1 VSGIIQSATSLL
13 REIPLR
19 DLFSGFLILLAI
31 LLLGLQRTGLVKDVL
46 WGAVRA
52 FLQLLLMGVILT
64 YAFRVQNLLW
74 QVGFLLAMGVF
85 AAQTAASRLKDL
97 PHGFFIA
104 YLAVAAGT
112 FFGLVPLVMMGIIKP
127 IPQET
132 IPAGG
137 MAIGNSL
144 NAVVLALE
152 RFGSDISG
160 HWERVEGAFA
170 LGASKGQ
177 VAWLFRKQSFSAG
190 TMSMRNTLKIVGI
203 IQIPGTAVG
212 MILAGASPMKAAL
225 LQLAILYMLIFA
237 TSVAISV
244 ALATGARGYMR
255 WRPPV
260 LE

>member
-1 VSGIIQSATSLL
+1 MSGTTQSITSLL
-13 REIPLR
+13 QEIPLR

-31 LLLGLQRTGLVKDVL
+31 LLLGLQKTGLVKDVL
-46 WGAVRA
+46 WGAIRA

-64 YAFRVQNLLW
+64 YAFKVQSLLW
-74 QVGFLLAMGVF
+74 QAGFLLAMGIF
-85 AAQTAASRLKDL
+85 AAQTAAARLRDL

-112 FFGLVPLVMMGIIKP
+112 FFSLVPLILMGIIKP

-137 MAIGNSL
+137 MAMGNAM
-144 NAVVLALE
+144 NAVILALE
-152 RFGSDISG
+152 RFGSDVSSQ
-160 HWERVEGAFA
+160 WERVEGAFA
-170 LGASKGQ
+170 LGASRGQ
-177 VAWLFRKQSFSAG
+177 VAWLFKKQSFSAG
-190 TMSMRNTLKIVGI
+190 TVSVRNNLKIVGI

-212 MILAGASPMKAAL
+212 MILAGASPMKAAM

-237 TSVAISV
+237 ISV
-244 ALATGARGYMR
+244 SVSVGLATGARGYMR
-255 WRPPV
+255 WRPIA